1 MIYLIIATVCFSL
14 SFGLI
19 KSQLAPLPSEF
30 VVFVRLFIACI
41 LFVPFFKIVNMKK
54 QFFAGL
60 IGVIQ
65 FGVMYLCFIKAFK
78 YLQGNE
84 VALLTTTTPI
94 FVALWSCMFGERFR
108 FVYII
113 CILMSVFGAGIIVWQ
128 NLTIDIIVK
137 GVLLMEATNCSFA
150 LGQVLWKKYIGENE
164 IKFMSSAYF
173 GAVIFVLPFMLF
185 GVDFASLNI
194 SLNQILSLLYLGFIP
209 TGLGFWLWN
218 KGATMVETSLLAI
231 MNNLKIPLGVLF
243 SIFLF
248 KENINVLNFVL
259 GTSVIIFSIVLL
271 HFSLKSVTKCK

>member
-1 MIYLIIATVCFSL
+1 
-14 SFGLI
+14 
-19 KSQLAPLPSEF
+19 
-30 VVFVRLFIACI
+30 
-41 LFVPFFKIVNMKK
+41 
-54 QFFAGL
+54 
-60 IGVIQ
+60 
-65 FGVMYLCFIKAFK
+65 
-78 YLQGNE
+78 
-84 VALLTTTTPI
+84 
-94 FVALWSCMFGERFR
+94 
-108 FVYII
+108 
-113 CILMSVFGAGIIVWQ
+113 
-128 NLTIDIIVK
+128 
-137 GVLLMEATNCSFA
+137 MEATNCSFA

-271 HFSLKSVTKCK
+271 HFSLKSVTKCKQ